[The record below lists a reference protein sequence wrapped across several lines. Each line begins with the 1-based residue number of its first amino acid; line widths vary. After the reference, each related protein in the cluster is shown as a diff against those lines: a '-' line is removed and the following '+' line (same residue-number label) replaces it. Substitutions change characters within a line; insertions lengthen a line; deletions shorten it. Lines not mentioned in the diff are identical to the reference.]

1 MLVCTPES
9 FLRASA
15 ALSWANRQQPFAL
28 VAIDEAATVITWEF
42 RSSHG
47 AHDEGGLMHAPW
59 HSKLQRPRNS

>member
-1 MLVCTPES
+1 MRNSSKRPSRPRVTGK
-9 FLRASA
+9 SA
-15 ALSWANRQQPFAL
+15 AQPFAL